1 MTYSYLPPGKG
12 GSYTYNSAVEQKL
25 KSAKKMILMAP
36 NKYKTNE
43 YNEKLTQAVVK
54 VFFLFFLIFE
64 INNINSSRNWASNI
78 LLKTKY
84 R

>member
-25 KSAKKMILMAP
+25 KSAKKMILLAP

-54 VFFLFFLIFE
+54 VFF
-64 INNINSSRNWASNI
+64 
-78 LLKTKY
+78 
-84 R
+84 

>member
-1 MTYSYLPPGKG
+1 MAYSYLPPGKG

-25 KSAKKMILMAP
+25 KSSKKMITLAP

-54 VFFLFFLIFE
+54 VFLKFL
-64 INNINSSRNWASNI
+64 
-78 LLKTKY
+78 
-84 R
+84 